1 MVADWNTL
9 LTAWSF
15 KPVAGL
21 LIGLALFLYY
31 RGIQT
36 DTPLESTPRPKLF
49 YFSMMVLFLALFSPI
64 HRLASHFFFI
74 RVAQHLLLI
83 SVFVSAFMNSDP
95 FVVMY
100 AGISKSYRPI
110 VDSFTKRLYPIL
122 EAYFTKGIC
131 WFLFIFSVWFWYDF
145 SLVDLTLQYPWLRNI
160 ELAMMLTGAML
171 HWWHV
176 TAASPKLH
184 PRLPTF
190 AHIGYTLAGAGPL
203 KVPGLFFLFS
213 ITALYSYPTAT
224 FLGWELD
231 ALASQ
236 RIGGIIIWMIG
247 GTVYTIN
254 SLRYFSHWLDGESS
268 KPPRPLSDWD
278 TEEVFRA
285 PHLE

>member
-21 LIGLALFLYY
+21 LIGLMLFLYR
-31 RGIQT
+31 RGVRSGYSFKSA
-36 DTPLESTPRPKLF
+36 LRPKLF
-49 YFSMMVLFLALFSPI
+49 YFSLLVLFLALFSPI

-83 SVFVSAFMNSDP
+83 SVFVSTFMNSDP

-100 AGISKSYRPI
+100 AGLPDAYRPR
-110 VDSFTKRLYPIL
+110 VDRFTEKIYPIL
-122 EAYFTKGIC
+122 EAYFTKGVC
-131 WFLFIFSVWFWYDF
+131 WFIFIFSVWFWYDF
-145 SLVDLTLQYPWLRNI
+145 AIVDLTLKQPWLRNVEI
-160 ELAMMLTGAML
+160 GMMLTGAML

-176 TAASPKLH
+176 AAASPRLH

-213 ITALYSYPTAT
+213 IKALYSYPVAI

-231 ALASQ
+231 ALTSQ

-254 SLRYFSHWLDGESS
+254 SMRYFSRWLDGESA

-278 TEEVFRA
+278 NDEVFRA